1 MGVCSRCGQ
10 QATGSLCMACGGA
23 QVQHPAVDGASPGW
37 AATLESRALTERLPS
52 TPTDH
57 FFIDEVPRQSDAP
70 ASTPG
75 AHTGE
80 PHNRHTPRPEAY
92 SDTTPVPANGWWPTP
107 YPAPVPPGYAA
118 TVMTPPQLPVP
129 PGYAATV
136 MTPPQLPVPPGY
148 AATVMTPPQ
157 LPVPPGY
164 AATVMTPPQLPVPP
178 GYAATVMTPP
188 PVVGVPQ
195 PTGPYWPN
203 QAPNFP
209 VPPNTPPAGK
219 SPRGWLVALVVLAVV
234 LVAIAVVIAVIM
246 ASRLGAQ
253 PEASSTTAP
262 TAVTTVTVPP
272 TQSPTPTPTPT
283 PTVDPEVAAQAE
295 LDRLIAE
302 SASWV
307 PLDGQWAAMLGGK
320 WVGITDPLQT
330 NSKGSHTFGAADI
343 LAEHETLKAR
353 VAGADVV
360 LLDSRTFGDNISHDG
375 QPLYVTIGLGDFN
388 DRDDVLAWC
397 AAQFPELSGAR
408 LENQCTSSRLYR

>member
-107 YPAPVPPGYAA
+107 YPA
-118 TVMTPPQLPVP
+118 
-129 PGYAATV
+129 
-136 MTPPQLPVPPGY
+136 PVPPGY

-295 LDRLIAE
+295 LDRLIAD

-330 NSKGSHTFGAADI
+330 NSKGGHTFGAADI

-353 VAGADVV
+353 VAGVDVV

>member
-148 AATVMTPPQ
+148 AATVMTPP
-157 LPVPPGY
+157 
-164 AATVMTPPQLPVPP
+164 
-178 GYAATVMTPP
+178 

-253 PEASSTTAP
+253 PEASSTTVP
-262 TAVTTVTVPP
+262 TAVTTITAPP
-272 TQSPTPTPTPT
+272 TPSLTPTPT
-283 PTVDPEVAAQAE
+283 PTVNPEVAAQAE
-295 LDRLIAE
+295 LDRLIAD

-330 NSKGSHTFGAADI
+330 NSKGGHTFGAADI

-353 VAGADVV
+353 VAGVDVV

>member
-1 MGVCSRCGQ
+1 M
-10 QATGSLCMACGGA
+10 
-23 QVQHPAVDGASPGW
+23 
-37 AATLESRALTERLPS
+37 
-52 TPTDH
+52 
-57 FFIDEVPRQSDAP
+57 I
-70 ASTPG
+70 
-75 AHTGE
+75 
-80 PHNRHTPRPEAY
+80 
-92 SDTTPVPANGWWPTP
+92 
-107 YPAPVPPGYAA
+107 
-118 TVMTPPQLPVP
+118 TPPS
-129 PGYAATV
+129 A
-136 MTPPQLPVPPGY
+136 
-148 AATVMTPPQ
+148 
-157 LPVPPGY
+157 
-164 AATVMTPPQLPVPP
+164 
-178 GYAATVMTPP
+178 
-188 PVVGVPQ
+188 VGAPQ

-203 QAPNFP
+203 QAPIYP

-219 SPRGWLVALVVLAVV
+219 SPRGWLVALVALAVV
-234 LVAIAVVIAVIM
+234 LVAIAVVIAVIV
-246 ASRLGAQ
+246 ASRLGAR

-262 TAVTTVTVPP
+262 TAVTTVTVPA

-295 LDRLIAE
+295 LDRLIAQ

-330 NSKGSHTFGAADI
+330 NSQGGHTFGAADI
-343 LAEHETLKAR
+343 LAEHEMLKAR
-353 VAGADVV
+353 VAGVDVV

>member
-107 YPAPVPPGYAA
+107 YPA
-118 TVMTPPQLPVP
+118 
-129 PGYAATV
+129 
-136 MTPPQLPVPPGY
+136 PVPPGY

-295 LDRLIAE
+295 LDRLIAD

-330 NSKGSHTFGAADI
+330 NSKGGHTFGAADI

-353 VAGADVV
+353 VAGVDVV

-397 AAQFPELSGAR
+397 AAQFPELTGAR

>member
-107 YPAPVPPGYAA
+107 YPA
-118 TVMTPPQLPVP
+118 
-129 PGYAATV
+129 
-136 MTPPQLPVPPGY
+136 PVPPGY

-360 LLDSRTFGDNISHDG
+360 LLDSRTFGDNISYDG

>member
-107 YPAPVPPGYAA
+107 YPA
-118 TVMTPPQLPVP
+118 
-129 PGYAATV
+129 
-136 MTPPQLPVPPGY
+136 
-148 AATVMTPPQ
+148 
-157 LPVPPGY
+157 PVPPGY

-353 VAGADVV
+353 VAGVDVV

>member
-52 TPTDH
+52 TPTDQ

-107 YPAPVPPGYAA
+107 YPA
-118 TVMTPPQLPVP
+118 
-129 PGYAATV
+129 
-136 MTPPQLPVPPGY
+136 PVPPGY

-253 PEASSTTAP
+253 PEASSTTVP
-262 TAVTTVTVPP
+262 TAVTTITAPP
-272 TQSPTPTPTPT
+272 TPSLTPTPT
-283 PTVDPEVAAQAE
+283 PTVNPEVAAQAE
-295 LDRLIAE
+295 LDRLIAD

-330 NSKGSHTFGAADI
+330 NSKGGHTFGAADI

-353 VAGADVV
+353 VAGVDVV

-397 AAQFPELSGAR
+397 AAQFPELSGTR